1 MLKIIERKKA
11 LEAVLQQKANEL
23 QQLETA
29 RNNLVTEI
37 VQIQGK
43 IGLLN
48 ELEKEEESSS
58 TDKPEVKKEDSKQ

>member
-11 LEAVLQQKANEL
+11 LEAILRQKGAEL
-23 QQLETA
+23 QQIETA

-43 IGLLN
+43 LELLK
-48 ELEKEEESSS
+48 ELELEGEKSSE
-58 TDKPEVKKEDSKQ
+58 DKPEVKKEDSK